1 MFVCEIVSPS
11 SDWIDA
17 KDNFCFVKNILFKS
31 RNCISALLYRLF
43 CNVKYTLLLYK
54 TYSFVPRRCIF
65 CNVLIDN
72 RLYKALLLEKCLQF
86 YGLCSSL
93 L

>member
-43 CNVKYTLLLYK
+43 YNVKPMLSQHQYIPITFKLNYLCLNEGCFVLLKLW
-54 TYSFVPRRCIF
+54 VPYNC
-65 CNVLIDN
+65 
-72 RLYKALLLEKCLQF
+72 Y
-86 YGLCSSL
+86 
-93 L
+93 